1 MREILFRGK
10 LSHSGEWITGN
21 LITARNGNLYIIPP
35 SVFESDGHHLIID
48 SDSPFLVLPETIG
61 QFTGLTD
68 KTGTKIFEDDIIEVL
83 EDENKKTDNN
93 PCYFNYGDI
102 GEVIFEQRYCAFN
115 LYNREQEDGENMGNL
130 IRDDAFNFCKVIGN
144 IHDNHELLTEI

>member
-10 LSHSGEWITGN
+10 RVDNGEWVEGN
-21 LITARNGNLYIIPP
+21 LVKTKYDSYIVPLYDEFTFSP
-35 SVFESDGHHLIID
+35 SFIS
-48 SDSPFLVLPETIG
+48 VLPETIG
-61 QFTGLTD
+61 QFTRLTD

-130 IRDDAFNFCKVIGN
+130 IRDDTFNFCKVIGN
-144 IHDNHELLTEI
+144 IHDNPELLTEL

>member
-10 LSHSGEWITGN
+10 RVDNGEWVEGN
-21 LITARNGNLYIIPP
+21 LLQDYWVGDNVFIPYSIRYKINGVYSYPIQVI
-35 SVFESDGHHLIID
+35 
-48 SDSPFLVLPETIG
+48 PETIG

-130 IRDDAFNFCKVIGN
+130 ISDDTFNFCKVIGN
-144 IHDNHELLTEI
+144 IHDNPELLTEI